1 MGNNRFS
8 DHGAPSHSPE
18 ADIIKHTFAA
28 VTQHKNI
35 SCGNVCPACQIDM
48 PFARLLNG
56 CHCRRRTRICDSATG
71 LQVCSLA
78 PARSLSPSASG
89 LPSQLKSI
97 RWVTRSMQVA
107 SAPIADKRYLHA
119 WSSWRNGI
127 PMLSWHSER
136 SYTLTFQLCCTIHY
150 TILARAWPNSVHWK
164 HAISEIHQARP
175 PICVGTDQAQNYLRN
190 MIQST
195 HAT

>member
-1 MGNNRFS
+1 MSDRHALCSSAERLPLQETHAHLRQRNRFTS
-8 DHGAPSHSPE
+8 MQPGASPIALALCIWSSIPAEEHSLVD
-18 ADIIKHTFAA
+18 A
-28 VTQHKNI
+28 
-35 SCGNVCPACQIDM
+35 
-48 PFARLLNG
+48 L
-56 CHCRRRTRICDSATG
+56 
-71 LQVCSLA
+71 
-78 PARSLSPSASG
+78 
-89 LPSQLKSI
+89 
-97 RWVTRSMQVA
+97 MQVA

-150 TILARAWPNSVHWK
+150 TILARAWPYSVHWK